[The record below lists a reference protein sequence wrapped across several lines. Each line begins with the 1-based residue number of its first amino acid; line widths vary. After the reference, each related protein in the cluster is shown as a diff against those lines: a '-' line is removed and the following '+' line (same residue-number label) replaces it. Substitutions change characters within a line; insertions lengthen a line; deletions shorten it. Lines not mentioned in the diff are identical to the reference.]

1 MCIYMSKQI
10 HRPLCKRMWVGLIFE
25 HFLKRGHESFGEAC
39 KLYLSIPEQCQM
51 GLMELIYYPLKLVVY
66 TIDIELNR

>member
-1 MCIYMSKQI
+1 MKQKQTTLRPSLIVGYVYNVHEPWATMYIYMSKQI

-39 KLYLSIPEQCQM
+39 KLYLSIPE
-51 GLMELIYYPLKLVVY
+51 
-66 TIDIELNR
+66 

>member
-1 MCIYMSKQI
+1 
-10 HRPLCKRMWVGLIFE
+10 MWVGLIFE

-39 KLYLSIPEQCQM
+39 KLYLSIPKQCQM